1 MGYHEFLER
10 RSQLGGEHGFD
21 PVYMPDHLFPFQQS
35 LVEWAVRKG
44 RAAIFA
50 DCGLGKTPMQL
61 AWAENV
67 VRHTNGRV
75 LIVTPLAV
83 SHQTV
88 REGAKFGT
96 EVRRSDDGT
105 AYSGITV
112 TNYERLHL
120 FDPAD
125 FVGTVCDESSA
136 IKSFDGTRRRIVT
149 EFMRKHAYRL
159 LCTATAAPN
168 DYIELGTSSEALGYL
183 GQMDMLG
190 RFFKNDQNTIRPV
203 RRWTANKTGW
213 QSHTA
218 GGAAGKW
225 RLKGHAEVPFWR
237 WVSSWARAVR
247 RPSDMGFSDDGYSLP
262 ALVENEHKIESRTI
276 RQGYLFDLP
285 AMGLDEER
293 EEARRTL
300 PERCEQVAA
309 LVNGTGE
316 SAVVWCFLN
325 DEGDTLARLI
335 PDAVQVSGSDSDDVK
350 EARLMAFQD
359 GRARVLIS
367 KPKIAAWGLN
377 WQHCSHMT
385 FFPTH
390 SFESYYQ
397 GVRRCWR
404 YGQQRPV
411 TVDIVTTEGGS
422 AVMESLRAKATAADA
437 MFDSIVRHMH
447 DAQAVARLT
456 EYTQPMEAPSW
467 L

>member
-1 MGYHEFLER
+1 MSYTEFLER
-10 RSQLGGEHGFD
+10 RSQLGGEHGFA
-21 PVYMPDHLFPFQQS
+21 PVFMPDHLFPFQQS

-61 AWAENV
+61 AWAENI
-67 VRHTNGRV
+67 VRQTNGRV
-75 LIVTPLAV
+75 LIITPLAV

-105 AYSGITV
+105 AHPGITV

-120 FDPAD
+120 FNSAD

-136 IKSFDGTRRRIVT
+136 IKSFDGTRRKIVT

-168 DYIELGTSSEALGYL
+168 DYIELGTASEALGYL
-183 GQMDMLG
+183 GQVDMLG
-190 RFFKNDQNTIRPV
+190 RFFKNDNNTIDMKGRM
-203 RRWTANKTGW
+203 KGY
-213 QSHTA
+213 
-218 GGAAGKW
+218 GAPRVHQKPGW
-225 RLKGHAEVPFWR
+225 RLKGHAETPFWR

-247 RPSDMGFSDDGYSLP
+247 RPSDLGFDDGGYSLP
-262 ALVENEHKIESRTI
+262 ALTEAEHVIKSRTI
-276 RQGYLFDLP
+276 RPGYLFDLP

-300 PERCEQVAA
+300 PERCEAVAS
-309 LVNGTGE
+309 LVNETGQP
-316 SAVVWCFLN
+316 AVVWCFLN
-325 DEGDTLARLI
+325 DEGDTLQKMI
-335 PDAVQVSGSDSDDVK
+335 PDAVQVSGSDSDEVK
-350 EARLMAFQD
+350 EARLLAFQNGD
-359 GRARVLIS
+359 ARILIS

-377 WQHCSHMT
+377 WQHCNHMT

-422 AVMESLRAKATAADA
+422 AVMESLRTKAAAADA
-437 MFDSIVRHMH
+437 MFDSIVSHMH

-456 EYTQPMEAPSW
+456 EYTKPMEAPTW